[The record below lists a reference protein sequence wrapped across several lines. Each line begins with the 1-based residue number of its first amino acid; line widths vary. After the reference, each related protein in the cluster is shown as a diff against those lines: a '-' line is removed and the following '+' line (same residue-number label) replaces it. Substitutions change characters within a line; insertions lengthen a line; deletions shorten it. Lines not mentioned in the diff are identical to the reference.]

1 VKLHSNAKDLTQ
13 KMPAAGPGMVI
24 TINWMCG
31 HKRSRGGGIMRGVI
45 PWRCA
50 ACVGEKK

>member
-24 TINWMCG
+24 TLNWMCG
-31 HKRSRGGGIMRGVI
+31 TS
-45 PWRCA
+45 A
-50 ACVGEKK
+50 AVANLAAAIAKTDDLFAEVV